1 MNGRFALNALA
12 AAIAFFLLAPLIV
25 VVPMSFS
32 DSTLLL
38 FPPQRWSLRWYN
50 SYFNDRAWVEATW
63 TSLKVG
69 LVVAVISVVIA
80 LASAV
85 GLMRG
90 RFPGRT
96 FLQALVLSPLVV
108 PVVILAAGL
117 YYVYSFARLNGT
129 FTGLVVGHVVLT
141 FPYAVVVIS
150 ASLEDLDPALE
161 RAACGLGA
169 TPLRAFL
176 LVALPLI
183 APAVGIAFLFS
194 FLTSFDEV
202 VLAAF
207 ITGPETITL
216 PRKMWDGIRFEL
228 NPTLAAVSTLLIAV
242 SWSLMLLAAMLRRI
256 RGGKGARR

>member
-1 MNGRFALNALA
+1 MRGRIGLNALVG
-12 AAIAFFLLAPLIV
+12 AIAFFLLAPLIV

-32 DSTLLL
+32 DSTLLQ

-50 SYFNDRAWVEATW
+50 SYFGDRAWVGATW

-69 LVVAVISVVIA
+69 LVVAVISVVLA
-80 LASAV
+80 LAAAV

-96 FLQALVLSPLVV
+96 FVQALVLSPLVV

-129 FTGLVVGHVVLT
+129 FAGLIVGHVVLT

-161 RAACGLGA
+161 RAARGLGA
-169 TPLRAFL
+169 HPLRAFL

-256 RGGKGARR
+256 RGVKGA